1 MSLYDKLA
9 KIAQDV
15 EQQRE
20 QMKYEAGTV
29 VVSVQQFIRALGY
42 NLHNLSEV
50 YPEYVADP
58 RESGGEAVDYAILRD
73 GSPAIII
80 EAKAA
85 VHTLNEQHWRQL
97 HNYFVALDVQFGVL
111 TNGIE
116 YRFYTD
122 SVRQHVMDKKPFL
135 TIDLRTLDRSSVQ
148 VLEHF
153 SKAQFTPEKGMRKLR
168 VRLLLEDELRC
179 PSDDFVRLFAKRV
192 HSGPIWREVIAEFRP
207 IVKQSLHSLIGRDME
222 PPPPVPPPP
231 PTNDIPVYGY
241 YEGHRLEAALKRESI
256 IKGLTIGG
264 HCIRYEGR
272 LMNTTWAARAAIRSI
287 NPSFKYKRGNPNGFQ
302 FWHVVDPADGKEHM
316 IREISGWERIT
327 DEALRQR
334 VLNKS

>member
-15 EQQRE
+15 EHQRE

-50 YPEYVADP
+50 YPEFVADP

-73 GSPAIII
+73 GSPIIII

-85 VHTLNEQHWRQL
+85 VHSLNEQHWRQL
-97 HNYFVALDVQFGVL
+97 HDYFVALDVQFAVL

-153 SKAQFTPEKGMRKLR
+153 SKSQFTPEKGMRKLR
-168 VRLLLEDELRC
+168 VRLLLEEELKR

-192 HSGPIWREVIAEFRP
+192 HSGPIWKEVIAEFRP
-207 IVKQSLHSLIGRDME
+207 IVQQSLHDLMGRDNE
-222 PPPPVPPPP
+222 PPPSDPP
-231 PTNDIPVYGY
+231 PTPSSDIPVFGN
-241 YEGHRLEAALKRESI
+241 YEGHRFEAEMLRTSLANGFNGVS
-256 IKGLTIGG
+256 
-264 HCIRYEGR
+264 HCIRYKGR
-272 LMNTTWAARAAIRSI
+272 LTNGKEAMIAAIRTVDPKF
-287 NPSFKYKRGNPNGFQ
+287 NPGKEHFGLG
-302 FWHVVDPADGKEHM
+302 FWHLIDPADNTERPLF
-316 IREISGWERIT
+316 IISQHVEP

>member
-1 MSLYDKLA
+1 MSLYDELA

-15 EQQRE
+15 EHQRE

-73 GSPAIII
+73 GSPIIII

-97 HNYFVALDVQFGVL
+97 HDYFVALDVQFAVL

-122 SVRQHVMDKKPFL
+122 SVRQHVLDKKPFL
-135 TIDLRTLDRSSVQ
+135 TINLRTLDRSSVQ

-153 SKAQFTPEKGMRKLR
+153 SKSQFTPEQGMRKLR
-168 VRLLLEDELRC
+168 VRLLLEDELKR
-179 PSDDFVRLFAKRV
+179 PSDEFVRLFAKRV
-192 HSGPIWREVIAEFRP
+192 HSGPIWKEVIAEFRP
-207 IVKQSLHSLIGRDME
+207 IVQQSLHDLVGQGIK
-222 PPPPVPPPP
+222 PPPSPPDPPP
-231 PTNDIPVYGY
+231 PTNDIPVFGY
-241 YEGHRLEAALKRESI
+241 HEGHRFKAELLRSTMDR
-256 IKGLTIGG
+256 GLQIAR
-264 HCIRYEGR
+264 HHIRYNGE
-272 LMNTTWAARAAIRSI
+272 TTWLKNAAVMAIRSVVP
-287 NPSFKYKRGNPNGFQ
+287 NFKPTRTYPNGFT
-302 FWHVVDPADGKEHM
+302 FWYVVDPADGKEHM
-316 IREISGWERIT
+316 IRYISGWDMT